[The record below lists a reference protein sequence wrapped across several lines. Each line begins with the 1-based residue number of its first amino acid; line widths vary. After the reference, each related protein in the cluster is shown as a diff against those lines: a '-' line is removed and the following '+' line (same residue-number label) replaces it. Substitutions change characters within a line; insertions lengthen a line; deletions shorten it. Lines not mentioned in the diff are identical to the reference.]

1 MIKFR
6 GCRIHLDRGFPVCM
20 VPLQGILSYSKYRFH
35 IRQLLSAKE
44 SGYTISENK
53 SWPMTP
59 QMSIVSHNQ
68 TSELGIHQSN
78 VSRERQTPRS
88 GFSPT
93 LIVFKDLNDH
103 LDGMRI

>member
-1 MIKFR
+1 
-6 GCRIHLDRGFPVCM
+6 
-20 VPLQGILSYSKYRFH
+20 
-35 IRQLLSAKE
+35 
-44 SGYTISENK
+44 
-53 SWPMTP
+53 MTP
-59 QMSIVSHNQ
+59 QMSIVSHYQ